1 MSRSAQRVQLTRAY
15 VLHSRPYR
23 DSSLIL
29 EVFAREHGRMTVFAR
44 AARGPRPRFALL
56 QPFRALLLSWSGRG
70 EAPTLTGAENAEGAP
85 GIPAARLMS
94 AFYLNELLLKLLT
107 RHDPHPQL
115 FDQYQDTLMQLRV
128 AKAEV
133 AATAEVVAPAEVASA
148 EVAPAEVVSAEA
160 VLRQFEA
167 RLLQFIGYGLN
178 LAAEADTGHPVRGDA
193 HYHFQPGVHGLVIA
207 EPGSPGAIGGGVLQ
221 RLATGSSVE
230 GDAELRQARALMRA
244 ALDHCLEGRELHT
257 RAVARSVRNYS
268 RRERTG

>member
-15 VLHSRPYR
+15 VLHQRPFR
-23 DSSLIL
+23 DSSLIV
-29 EVFAREHGRMTVFAR
+29 EVFAREYGRMTVFAR
-44 AARGPRPRFALL
+44 AARGPRSRFALL

-70 EAPTLTGAENAEGAP
+70 EAPALTGAENAEGAP
-85 GIPAARLMS
+85 ALPASRLMS

-115 FDQYQDTLMQLRV
+115 FDQYEVTLAQLRG
-128 AKAEV
+128 
-133 AATAEVVAPAEVASA
+133 AT
-148 EVAPAEVVSAEA
+148 SAEA
-160 VLRQFEA
+160 ALRRFEA
-167 RLLQFIGYGLN
+167 RLLEFIGYGLN

-193 HYHFQPGVHGLVIA
+193 CYHFQPGVHGVVIA
-207 EPGSPGAIGGGVLQ
+207 EPGSSGTIGGAVLQ
-221 RLATGSSVE
+221 RLAAGGAFE

-257 RAVARSVRNYS
+257 RAVARSMLNYP

>member
-15 VLHSRPYR
+15 VLHQRPFR
-23 DSSLIL
+23 DSSLIV

-44 AARGPRPRFALL
+44 AARGPRSRFALL

-70 EAPTLTGAENAEGAP
+70 EAPALTGAENAEGAP
-85 GIPAARLMS
+85 ALPAASLMS

-115 FDQYQDTLMQLRV
+115 FDQYEATLAQLRGVGTDAV
-128 AKAEV
+128 A
-133 AATAEVVAPAEVASA
+133 ASA
-148 EVAPAEVVSAEA
+148 EVA
-160 VLRQFEA
+160 LRRFEA
-167 RLLQFIGYGLN
+167 RLLEFIGYGLN

-193 HYHFQPGVHGLVIA
+193 YYHFQPGVHGVVIA
-207 EPGSPGAIGGGVLQ
+207 EPGSPRAIGGAVLQ
-221 RLATGSSVE
+221 RLAAGGAFQGE
-230 GDAELRQARALMRA
+230 AELRQARALMRA

-257 RAVARSVRNYS
+257 RTVARSLLSYP